1 MNYIAV
7 TGGAGFI
14 GANLVLKL
22 KEIGKTDIVVVDHIF
37 PSNKKNLSLLE
48 NVKYFDKD
56 EFINIVQQNKLPQIS
71 TIIHLGARTDTAETD
86 ENFLKKNNTEYSKIL
101 YTYSVKNKIPFI
113 YASSASTYGDGKL
126 GYDDS
131 TRNLNPLNAYG
142 KSKYVFDEWVLN
154 SAEKPPQWAGLKF
167 FNVFGPYE
175 SHKGQMASVAY
186 HGFNEIKEYGKI
198 NLFKSYK
205 KEFRNGEQK
214 RDFIYI
220 KDVVDIILFFL
231 DHPNLSGIYN
241 VGTGQARTFYD
252 LATSLF
258 SALNKTPVI
267 KFIDMPEEL
276 KEKYQYFTEAKIAK
290 LRSAGYKQKFYP
302 IEHAVADYVKNFLL
316 KAF

>member
-1 MNYIAV
+1 MNYIVV

-22 KEIGKTDIVVVDHIF
+22 KEIGRTDIIVIDHIS
-37 PSNKKNLSLLE
+37 PRNKKNLRFLG
-48 NVKYFDKD
+48 NVIYFDKD
-56 EFINIVQQNKLPQIS
+56 EFKALIKKNKLPKIS
-71 TIIHLGARTDTAETD
+71 QVIHLGARTDTTETD
-86 ENFLKKNNTEYSKIL
+86 KNFLKENNTEYSKIL
-101 YTYSVKNKIPFI
+101 YKYSLKNKIPFI
-113 YASSASTYGDGKL
+113 YASSAATYGDGKL

-131 TRNLNPLNAYG
+131 TRKLMPLNDYG

-154 SAEKPPQWAGLKF
+154 NKRNPPQWVGLKF

-175 SHKGQMASVAY
+175 YHKGQMASVVY
-186 HGFNEIKEYGKI
+186 HGFNQIKEYGKI

-214 RDFIYI
+214 RDFIYV
-220 KDVVDIILFFL
+220 KDVIDVILFFL

-302 IEHAVADYVKNFLL
+302 IEYAVADYVKNFLL